1 VGGGDLLHPVTSLR
15 YGGRIAL
22 LGVLNKEDQLHPP
35 IAQVFEF
42 EEADKALDAFERVY
56 RCWEDCC

>member
-1 VGGGDLLHPVTSLR
+1 LHPVTSLR